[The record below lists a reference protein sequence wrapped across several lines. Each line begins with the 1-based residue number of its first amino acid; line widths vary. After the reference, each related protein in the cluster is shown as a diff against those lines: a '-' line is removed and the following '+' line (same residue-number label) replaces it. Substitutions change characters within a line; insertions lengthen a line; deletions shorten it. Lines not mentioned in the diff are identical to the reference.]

1 MPSPPSPSP
10 WFDLVTR
17 TGGFEPVG
25 CHPEH
30 RRRGL
35 ARALLCEGM
44 RRLAAL
50 GATVAHVRSWWKGQG
65 GTELYEAEGM
75 PVACRN
81 FYCPGE

>member
-1 MPSPPSPSP
+1 
-10 WFDLVTR
+10 
-17 TGGFEPVG
+17 
-25 CHPEH
+25 
-30 RRRGL
+30 
-35 ARALLCEGM
+35 M